1 MQGLRRRRGVN
12 RGEIRDPTLSALRT
26 GGRKGGAWKSG
37 ECVGREGVKGEGA
50 QGGGVALR
58 CVLLL
63 LLLRRPGRAC
73 MATPMLSPSLAAS
86 LAACCSEFQ
95 TSLESSRG
103 RTLSEPR
110 ELLLCPVAAAGREL
124 PRRHNSSRWTAWTL
138 IMATPINLQ
147 VQLLAVIHTASCTRR
162 NQLPKHRS
170 WQKGK
175 QARAVRYIPGK
186 DGRKL

>member
-1 MQGLRRRRGVN
+1 MGAGLVQGLRRRRGVN

-50 QGGGVALR
+50 QGEGVGLR
-58 CVLLL
+58 CVLLLLLL

-95 TSLESSRG
+95 TSLESS
-103 RTLSEPR
+103 TE
-110 ELLLCPVAAAGREL
+110 
-124 PRRHNSSRWTAWTL
+124 
-138 IMATPINLQ
+138 
-147 VQLLAVIHTASCTRR
+147 
-162 NQLPKHRS
+162 
-170 WQKGK
+170 
-175 QARAVRYIPGK
+175 
-186 DGRKL
+186 